1 MAVKLRLECWEDDSV
16 CKHLIRKHK
25 DLSSST
31 QKQLLVPDLKESLC
45 LQSQCSSWGMRGRV
59 RRVPGSS
66 WASWSGICSREKQS
80 KISKLVQ
87 TRWKARWK
95 TTHSCLLISRH
106 TLCAVHMPISTPTN
120 TRVCTY
126 IQTHGKTQM
135 KTKVGT
141 DWEKEG
147 GELEGRN
154 SRHGKGSGGGKQMG
168 IKHMAHI
175 PGGIMMRPIACM
187 LT

>member
-1 MAVKLRLECWEDDSV
+1 M
-16 CKHLIRKHK
+16 
-25 DLSSST
+25 ST
-31 QKQLLVPDLKESLC
+31 ITVLLLGDER
-45 LQSQCSSWGMRGRV
+45 QSQESSWELMGQLVWHMQQGK
-59 RRVPGSS
+59 
-66 WASWSGICSREKQS
+66 KQN